1 MTLPE
6 NAMGDC
12 GEEGLPGGRGG
23 APVLQEGTCF
33 RLSVNDGI
41 PYN

>member
-12 GEEGLPGGRGG
+12 GEEGLPGGRRVSTG
-23 APVLQEGTCF
+23 AAGRDL
-33 RLSVNDGI
+33 LSVI
-41 PYN
+41 C